1 MHEVNIF
8 MLLNKI
14 ASSHRWLL
22 FFQDTYWNPEEFP
35 PSFFQG
41 AWEGFW
47 WAFVSM
53 TTVGY
58 VYGQDNL
65 MFCHKPNCVI
75 DVRETEN
82 GLQKQTAANA
92 KIYD

>member
-1 MHEVNIF
+1 
-8 MLLNKI
+8 
-14 ASSHRWLL
+14 
-22 FFQDTYWNPEEFP
+22 
-35 PSFFQG
+35 
-41 AWEGFW
+41 
-47 WAFVSM
+47 M

-65 MFCHKPNCVI
+65 MFCHKPDCVI
-75 DVRETEN
+75 DIRETEN